1 MRMYD
6 IIQKKRDGKELST
19 EEINFF
25 INGYTNGEIPDYQAS
40 ALLMAIYLMKMNKR
54 ETVDLT
60 NAMVSSGDTVDL
72 SFIEGIK
79 VDKHSTG
86 GVGDKVTLALGPMVA
101 ACGLPF
107 AKMSGRGLGHTGGTL
122 DKLESIKGLR
132 TEFSREEFISIVNKV
147 RLCICSQTADI
158 TPADKKLYAL
168 RDVTATVD
176 NLSLI
181 ASSVMSKKL
190 ASGSNAIVLDVKV
203 GSGAFMK
210 DLENAFILARE
221 MVDIGNSVGRETVA
235 IISNMD
241 EPLGN
246 AVGNAIEVQ
255 EAIDTLKGNGPED
268 FLELC
273 LTLGS
278 MLLVLGRKAEN
289 MDMGRE
295 MLIEALSNGSA
306 YNKLLEFVEAQGG
319 DVDYIKNTELLPKA
333 ANKIEI
339 LSDCDGYVKSI
350 DAEEIGK
357 CALALGAGRETKES
371 NIDLSAGLILNKK
384 VDDKVNKGDVLAYL
398 LYNDL
403 DKANNIDIKLR
414 NAIKIGDE
422 NKQKKKLIY
431 GIVDSKGLKRM

>member
-6 IIQKKRDGKELST
+6 IIQKKRDGKELTT

-25 INGYTNGEIPDYQAS
+25 INGYTEGNIPDYQIS
-40 ALLMAIYLMKMNKR
+40 ALLMAIYLKKMNKR

-60 NAMVSSGDTVDL
+60 NAVVNSGEVVDL
-72 SFIEGIK
+72 SLIEGIK

-107 AKMSGRGLGHTGGTL
+107 SKMSGRGLGHTGGTL

-132 TEFSREEFISIVNKV
+132 TELSKEEFISIVNRVK
-147 RLCICSQTADI
+147 LCICSQTANI

-176 NLSLI
+176 DISLI

-210 DLENAFILARE
+210 DLESAFALAKE
-221 MVDIGNSVGRETVA
+221 MVDIGNGVERNTVA
-235 IISNMD
+235 IVSNMD
-241 EPLGN
+241 EPLGY
-246 AVGNAIEVQ
+246 AIGNSIEVKEAIE
-255 EAIDTLKGNGPED
+255 TLKGNGPKD
-268 FLELC
+268 LVELC

-278 MLLVLGRKAEN
+278 MLLLLGKKSESIES
-289 MDMGRE
+289 GRE
-295 MLIEALSNGSA
+295 MLVEVINNGKA

-319 DVDYIKNTELLPKA
+319 DINYIKNTELLPKA
-333 ANKIEI
+333 SNIVEL
-339 LSDCDGYVKSI
+339 LSDSEGYIKSI
-350 DAEEIGK
+350 DAEEVGK

-371 NIDLSAGLILNKK
+371 NIDLAAGIVLNKK

-398 LYNDL
+398 HFNDES
-403 DKANNIDIKLR
+403 KANNVSLQLR
-414 NAIKIGDE
+414 NSIKIGDKNIKE
-422 NKQKKKLIY
+422 KRLIF
-431 GIVDSKGLKRM
+431 GIVDANGIQKY